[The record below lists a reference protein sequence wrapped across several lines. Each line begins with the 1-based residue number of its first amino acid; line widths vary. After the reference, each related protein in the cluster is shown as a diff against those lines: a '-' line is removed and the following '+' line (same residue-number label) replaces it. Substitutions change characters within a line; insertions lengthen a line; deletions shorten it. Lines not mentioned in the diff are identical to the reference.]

1 MKKTQVNLEWFD
13 LRKYDV
19 VQTFDL
25 KKWYIQ
31 LEKRQIIKRYGKE
44 PLDTNDSFLISM
56 NNKAQECIDLIKKA
70 PFLPCENVI
79 GSRLSVR
86 HAEYFDL
93 DMAASFNTD
102 LKDFFK
108 VPLLEIGGSET
119 LIIDQ
124 AKTGYI
130 DTALLSIDL
139 DATDEQLKEDFS
151 LWLSQQRAI
160 NNQEYRR
167 KKFASK
173 DINKWIKYRIL
184 PYLDLTLI
192 SDWEGNSLTQNKLG
206 RMIFPNEFDID
217 LTERIRR
224 SVKPIAD
231 SLLSFEAMQALYF
244 QAQTT

>member
-1 MKKTQVNLEWFD
+1 MRKTLVNLEWFD
-13 LRKYDV
+13 LRKYDA

-25 KKWYIQ
+25 KEWHRQ

-44 PLDTNDSFLISM
+44 VLDTKDSFLISM
-56 NNKAQECIDLIKKA
+56 NNKAQEYIDLIKKA
-70 PFLPCENVI
+70 PFVPCENVI
-79 GSRLSVR
+79 SSGLSVR

-139 DATDEQLKEDFS
+139 DATDEQLEEDFS

-160 NNQEYRR
+160 NNQGYRR
-167 KKFASK
+167 QKFASK

-217 LTERIRR
+217 LTERVRR

-231 SLLSFEAMQALYF
+231 SLLSFKAMEALYL
-244 QAQTT
+244 QARAT